1 MVDSK
6 VRLGVTGSQIG
17 DLGGNGALA
26 PILTQLGGAKGG
38 KLAMDYARQMYP
50 DAPEANPWEAA
61 LQFFLEMGR
70 GASQPGATVLGSAV
84 GAMQAPVD
92 YLNAK
97 KKEKTETDRARMQTA
112 LQLAP
117 SLKPKGGTYK
127 DPKEYSISMPIKDD
141 DGNITGYETAYTDFL
156 TAKQFAELKNQ
167 GARFTSVSKASTSTG
182 NTTVGVDPD
191 NLPALR
197 ALLNLPN
204 LNVDENNNAIIPNSS
219 VSVATA
225 QGLIL
230 PKQAVPKE
238 GVEKYLQQ
246 DRVLYLTEEDA
257 KKKLATLGV
266 NESDTE
272 YEGLISLITTDDK
285 NLIGRPVIQADSY
298 INYYIPRSGEESEF
312 NVVTRTPG
320 GSPVPA
326 EVFARNEEIK
336 GLSKI
341 AIKQDQ
347 VMNDLLPTLDSAM
360 TVLLQNQDVTGAFQ
374 NLTMP
379 IRSFMSSAFGF
390 SDSELE
396 SQKYLDAISNKLAP
410 QMRPIGSG
418 ATSDM
423 EFKAYKSAILTM
435 ENPAISNYLTLYSLD
450 KTTRNAKKELQ
461 LRRQLLTQNKS
472 MEYIDDKVLELDKG
486 IYEKFEAPTDDMS
499 MTDYMTARDAWKASL
514 PNGAVILNKDSSGNK
529 IYPNAGTFI
538 IKGWGN

>member
-1 MVDSK
+1 MAVNDK
-6 VRLGVTGSQIG
+6 PLGASGTTVN
-17 DLGGNGALA
+17 DLGNMGALT
-26 PILTQLGGAKGG
+26 PILGRLAGGSKGG
-38 KLAMDYARQMYP
+38 QMAIDFAQQMYP
-50 DAPEANPWEAA
+50 DPPKADPYEAA
-61 LQFFLEMGR
+61 LQFFLAMGQ

-84 GAMQAPVD
+84 SAMQAPAD
-92 YLNAK
+92 YLAAK
-97 KKEKTETDRARMQTA
+97 KKEKRETDQARMQTA

-117 SLKPKGGTYK
+117 SLKPGAGKVTYR
-127 DPKEYSISMPIKDD
+127 P
-141 DGNITGYETAYTDFL
+141 ATD
-156 TAKQFAELKNQ
+156 AELTQ
-167 GARFTSVSKASTSTG
+167 YGATAGQMSSSGQFIDLSKKTSQSTG
-182 NTTVGVDPD
+182 STTVGVDPA

-197 ALLNLPN
+197 TLLNLPN
-204 LNVDENNNAIIPNSS
+204 LTADENNNVIIPNSA
-219 VSVATA
+219 VVTATA
-225 QGLIL
+225 QGLVL
-230 PKQAVPKE
+230 PKQAAPKQ

-246 DRVLYLTEEDA
+246 DRVLYLSDEDA
-257 KKKLATLGV
+257 KAKLATLGV
-266 NESDTE
+266 NEGDTE
-272 YEGLISLITTDDK
+272 YADLFSLITTDDP

-298 INYYIPRSGEESEF
+298 INYYIPRAGEDSEF

-326 EVFARNEEIK
+326 EVLARNEEIK
-336 GLSKI
+336 GLNKI
-341 AIKQDQ
+341 AIKQNQ

-396 SQKYLDAISNKLAP
+396 SQRYLEAISNKLAP
-410 QMRPIGSG
+410 QMRPVGSG

-423 EFKAYKSAILTM
+423 EFRAYKSAILTM

-450 KTTRNAKKELQ
+450 KTTRNAQKELQ

-472 MEYIDDKVLELDKG
+472 MEYIENKVSELDKG
-486 IYEKFEAPTDDMS
+486 IYEKFDGINAVDQNGDRKYNTAGEYAEA
-499 MTDYMTARDAWKASL
+499 RNAWKASL

>member
-1 MVDSK
+1 
-6 VRLGVTGSQIG
+6 
-17 DLGGNGALA
+17 
-26 PILTQLGGAKGG
+26 
-38 KLAMDYARQMYP
+38 
-50 DAPEANPWEAA
+50 
-61 LQFFLEMGR
+61 
-70 GASQPGATVLGSAV
+70 
-84 GAMQAPVD
+84 MQAPAD
-92 YLNAK
+92 YLAAK
-97 KKEKTETDRARMQTA
+97 KKEKRETDQARMQTA

-117 SLKPKGGTYK
+117 SLKPAAGKVTYR
-127 DPKEYSISMPIKDD
+127 PATE
-141 DGNITGYETAYTDFL
+141 
-156 TAKQFAELKNQ
+156 AELTQ
-167 GARFTSVSKASTSTG
+167 YGATAGQMGSDGKFYDLSKTTSASTG
-182 NTTVGVDPD
+182 NTTVGVDPA

-204 LNVDENNNAIIPNSS
+204 LNVDENNNAIIPNSA
-219 VSVATA
+219 VSTATA

-230 PKQAVPKE
+230 PKQAVPKQ

-246 DRVLYLTEEDA
+246 DRVLYMLEADA
-257 KKKLATLGV
+257 KAKLAGFGV
-266 NESDTE
+266 NENDAE
-272 YEGLISLITTDDK
+272 YANLIELMTTDDP

-298 INYYIPRSGEESEF
+298 LSFYVPRAGEESEF
-312 NVVTRTPG
+312 SVITRTPG

-326 EVFARNEEIK
+326 EVLDRNEVLK

-341 AIKQDQ
+341 AIKQNQ

-360 TVLLQNQDVTGAFQ
+360 TVLLQDQDLTGAFQ

-390 SDSELE
+390 SNDELE
-396 SQKYLDAISNKLAP
+396 SQRYLEAISNKLAP

-423 EFKAYKSAILTM
+423 EFRAYKSAILTM
-435 ENPAISNYLTLYSLD
+435 ENPAVSNYLTLYSLD

-472 MEYIDDKVLELDKG
+472 IQYIEDKVAELDKG
-486 IYEKFEAPTDDMS
+486 IYEKFEPPSADMPL
-499 MTDYMTARDAWKASL
+499 DEFLAARNAWKASL